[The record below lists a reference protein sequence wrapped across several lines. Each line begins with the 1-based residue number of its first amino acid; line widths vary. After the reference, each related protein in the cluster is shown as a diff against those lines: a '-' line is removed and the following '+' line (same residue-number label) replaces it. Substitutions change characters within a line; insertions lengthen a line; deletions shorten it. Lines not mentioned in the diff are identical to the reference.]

1 MNDAAGVVQ
10 SAQLGSEVVAF
21 QMELLLTELISWK
34 QEDCFINT
42 SERMRRVL
50 KSLEL
55 KETDKGR
62 VEAPIQILKL
72 RVAVLNNNKF
82 NLAAGVFKSL

>member
-1 MNDAAGVVQ
+1 M
-10 SAQLGSEVVAF
+10 VAF

-42 SERMRRVL
+42 SELMRRVL
-50 KSLEL
+50 NSLEL

-62 VEAPIQILKL
+62 VEAPIWILKL